1 MSISYHYIDVFIT
14 MLYDCNVMKLRDL
27 RIKAVLSQEDLGK
40 MASMSAATINRIELG
55 RQKPRFV
62 TIRKLAKALGV
73 EPGEIE
79 F

>member
-1 MSISYHYIDVFIT
+1 MYKSGAYHKFMGTLKELRLKLFVSQAELAEKAGIAAETVNRLERRKRKPSFI
-14 MLYDCNVMKLRDL
+14 
-27 RIKAVLSQEDLGK
+27 
-40 MASMSAATINRIELG
+40 
-55 RQKPRFV
+55 

>member
-1 MSISYHYIDVFIT
+1 MDTLKGLRLNLFISQ
-14 MLYDCNVMKLRDL
+14 
-27 RIKAVLSQEDLGK
+27 AELGK
-40 MASMSAATINRIELG
+40 RAGIAAETVNRLERGKRRPSFI
-55 RQKPRFV
+55 

>member
-1 MSISYHYIDVFIT
+1 
-14 MLYDCNVMKLRDL
+14 MKLRDL

-40 MASMSAATINRIELG
+40 MASMSGATVNRLELG
-55 RQKPRFV
+55 KQKPRFV

>member
-1 MSISYHYIDVFIT
+1 MSIVSHIFDSYQPDGYHNFMAKLKELRLKLFI
-14 MLYDCNVMKLRDL
+14 
-27 RIKAVLSQEDLGK
+27 SQVELAERAGI
-40 MASMSAATINRIELG
+40 AAETVNRLERRKRRPSFI
-55 RQKPRFV
+55 

>member
-1 MSISYHYIDVFIT
+1 MTKLRVLRERLFIT
-14 MLYDCNVMKLRDL
+14 QTEL
-27 RIKAVLSQEDLGK
+27 AE
-40 MASMSAATINRIELG
+40 AAGISLVTLNRLENNK
-55 RQKPRFV
+55 QKPSFK

>member
-1 MSISYHYIDVFIT
+1 V
-14 MLYDCNVMKLRDL
+14 KLKEL
-27 RIKAVLSQEDLGK
+27 RIKAVLSQEDLGI
-40 MASMSAATINRIELG
+40 MAGISAATVNRLE
-55 RQKPRFV
+55 RSKQKPNFK

>member
-1 MSISYHYIDVFIT
+1 
-14 MLYDCNVMKLRDL
+14 MKLKEL
-27 RIKAVLSQEDLGK
+27 RLKAVLSQEDLGRK
-40 MASMSAATINRIELG
+40 AGISPATVNRLE
-55 RQKPRFV
+55 RDKQKPNFI

>member
-1 MSISYHYIDVFIT
+1 MAKLRVLRERLFIT
-14 MLYDCNVMKLRDL
+14 QTELAEAAGISLVTLNRL
-27 RIKAVLSQEDLGK
+27 ENGK
-40 MASMSAATINRIELG
+40 
-55 RQKPRFV
+55 QKPSFK

>member
-1 MSISYHYIDVFIT
+1 MAKLRVLRERLFIT
-14 MLYDCNVMKLRDL
+14 QTEL
-27 RIKAVLSQEDLGK
+27 AE
-40 MASMSAATINRIELG
+40 AAGISLVTLNRLENNK
-55 RQKPRFV
+55 QKPSFK

>member
-1 MSISYHYIDVFIT
+1 MT
-14 MLYDCNVMKLRDL
+14 KLRGL
-27 RIKAVLSQEDLGK
+27 RERLFSTQTELAE
-40 MASMSAATINRIELG
+40 AAGISLVTLNRLENNK
-55 RQKPRFV
+55 QKPSFK

>member
-1 MSISYHYIDVFIT
+1 MPYHYIDVSNT
-14 MLYDCNVMKLRDL
+14 RLYYYVVKLRDL

-40 MASMSAATINRIELG
+40 MAGMSAATVNRLEVG
-55 RQKPRFV
+55 KQKPRFV

-73 EPGEIE
+73 EPGDIE

>member
-1 MSISYHYIDVFIT
+1 
-14 MLYDCNVMKLRDL
+14 MKLKDL

-40 MASMSAATINRIELG
+40 MAGMSTATINRLELG
-55 RQKPRFV
+55 KQKPRFV

-73 EPGEIE
+73 EPGKIE

>member
-1 MSISYHYIDVFIT
+1 MATLKELRGKQLLTQDALAKKAGIS
-14 MLYDCNVMKLRDL
+14 RDTL
-27 RIKAVLSQEDLGK
+27 NQIERGK
-40 MASMSAATINRIELG
+40 
-55 RQKPRFV
+55 QKPSFL